1 MVRGNT
7 LAESPRTKATFTIV
21 TAVFVLLLWI
31 GFATD
36 LFLHKASTESIVKS
50 EKIPDI
56 LLGLFRIG
64 AAYLAF
70 HTILFW
76 MVISPRPGIMYCID
90 FDTGNVVKNEIKGIE
105 RLVTFS
111 SWQLILC
118 GIFFFLSGL
127 VSWLTIF
134 EMEVPSS
141 LNRIIPL
148 LYYMALSASSLT
160 AIVVR
165 YVIIPADFNSNNPIG
180 HLFLKQEQVMH
191 NWTLILLSVELVLGT
206 IEVLPEGVILGGF
219 LGGIY
224 FYFAYIWA
232 RFFGGYFVYDFID
245 PRPKSA
251 PYAIVGLVIAF
262 GIFFMIMYALY
273 SVLEWNQWVGIPLVM
288 LFVQRSVLFKPPSI
302 ESIQ

>member
-7 LAESPRTKATFTIV
+7 LTESPRTKVTFTIV

-36 LFLHKASTESIVKS
+36 LFLHKASTKSIVNS
-50 EKIPDI
+50 DKIPDI
-56 LLGLFRIG
+56 LLGLFRLG

-70 HTILFW
+70 HAIVFW
-76 MVISPRPGIMYCID
+76 MVISPRPGIMYSINYH
-90 FDTGNVVKNEIKGIE
+90 TGNVDQHEVEGLE

-118 GIFFFLSGL
+118 GIFFFLAGL

-134 EMEVPSS
+134 EMDIPSF

-148 LYYMALSASSLT
+148 LYFMALSASSLT

-165 YVIIPADFNSNNPIG
+165 YVIIAADFKSRNPLG
-180 HLFLKQEQVMH
+180 HLFLKHEQVMH
-191 NWTLILLSVELVLGT
+191 NWTLILLSVELVLGS
-206 IEVLPEGVILGGF
+206 IEVIPEGVILGGF

-224 FYFAYIWA
+224 FYFAFVWA
-232 RFFGGYFVYDFID
+232 RFFGQYFVYDFID

-251 PYAIVGLVIAF
+251 PYAIVGLVLAF
-262 GIFFMIMYALY
+262 GVFFMTMYALY
-273 SVLEWNQWVGIPLVM
+273 LVLEWNQWVGIPLVA
-288 LFVQRSVLFKPPSI
+288 LFVQRSVLFNPPTN
-302 ESIQ
+302 

>member
-7 LAESPRTKATFTIV
+7 LTESPRTKVTFTIV

-36 LFLHKASTESIVKS
+36 LFLHKASTESIVGS
-50 EKIPDI
+50 GIIPDA

-70 HTILFW
+70 HAIFFW
-76 MVISPRPGIMYCID
+76 MVISPRAGIMYSID
-90 FDTGNVVKNEIKGIE
+90 FHTGDVVKHDVKGLE

-118 GIFFFLSGL
+118 GVFFFLAGL
-127 VSWLTIF
+127 VSWLSVLGI
-134 EMEVPSS
+134 EVPSI
-141 LNRIIPL
+141 LNRTIPF
-148 LYYMALSASSLT
+148 LYFMALSASSLT

-165 YVIIPADFNSNNPIG
+165 YVIIPADLNTNNPLE
-180 HLFLKQEQVMH
+180 HMFLKHEQVMH
-191 NWTLILLSVELVLGT
+191 NWTIILLSVELVLGR

-224 FYFAYIWA
+224 FYFAYVWG
-232 RFFGGYFVYDFID
+232 RFFGKYFVYDFID

-251 PYAIVGLVIAF
+251 PYAILGLVVAF
-262 GIFFMIMYALY
+262 GIFFMIMYGLY
-273 SVLEWNQWVGIPLVM
+273 LVLEWNQWVGIPLVM
-288 LFVQRSVLFKPPSI
+288 LFVHRSVLFNLPST
-302 ESIQ
+302 E

>member
-7 LAESPRTKATFTIV
+7 LTESPRTKVTFTIV
-21 TAVFVLLLWI
+21 TAVFFLLLWI

-36 LFLHKASTESIVKS
+36 LFLHKASNESIVSS
-50 EKIPDI
+50 EIVPEI

-70 HTILFW
+70 HAIFFW
-76 MVISPRPGIMYCID
+76 MVISPRAGIMYSID
-90 FDTGNVVKNEIKGIE
+90 FHTGNVVKHEVKGIE

-118 GIFFFLSGL
+118 GIFFFLAGL
-127 VSWLTIF
+127 VSWLSVF
-134 EMEVPSS
+134 EMEVPSF
-141 LNRIIPL
+141 LNRIIPF
-148 LYYMALSASSLT
+148 LYFMALSASSLT

-165 YVIIPADFNSNNPIG
+165 YVIIPADTKSNNPLG
-180 HLFLKQEQVMH
+180 HMFLKHEQVMH
-191 NWTLILLSVELVLGT
+191 NWTIILLSVELVIGT

-224 FYFAYIWA
+224 FYFAYAWA
-232 RFFGGYFVYDFID
+232 RFFGEYFVYDFID

-251 PYAIVGLVIAF
+251 PYAIVGLVVAF
-262 GIFFMIMYALY
+262 GIFFMIMYGLY
-273 SVLEWNQWVGIPLVM
+273 LVLEWNQWVGIPLVA
-288 LFVQRSVLFKPPSI
+288 LFVHRSVLFNPPSI
-302 ESIQ
+302 E

>member
-7 LAESPRTKATFTIV
+7 LAESPRTKVTFTIV

-31 GFATD
+31 GLATD
-36 LFLHKASTESIVKS
+36 LFLHKASTESIVNS
-50 EKIPDI
+50 EQIPDI

-64 AAYLAF
+64 AAYLVF
-70 HTILFW
+70 HTIIFW

-90 FDTGNVVKNEIKGIE
+90 FDSGNIVKNEIKGLE

-118 GIFFFLSGL
+118 GFFFLLSGL

-134 EMEVPSS
+134 EMDTPSF

-165 YVIIPADFNSNNPIG
+165 YVIIPADFNSNNPLG
-180 HLFLKQEQVMH
+180 HLFLKHEQVMH

-224 FYFAYIWA
+224 FYFAYVWA
-232 RFFGGYFVYDFID
+232 RFFGEYFVYDFID

-273 SVLEWNQWVGIPLVM
+273 LILEWNQWVGIPLVI
-288 LFVQRSVLFKPPSI
+288 LFVQRSVLFKPPSN
-302 ESIQ
+302 

>member
-7 LAESPRTKATFTIV
+7 LTESPKTKVTFTIV
-21 TAVFVLLLWI
+21 TAVFILLLWI

-36 LFLHKASTESIVKS
+36 LFLHKASTDSIVKS
-50 EKIPDI
+50 DQIPDLI
-56 LLGLFRIG
+56 LGLFRIG

-70 HTILFW
+70 HAIVFW
-76 MVISPRPGIMYCID
+76 MVISPRPGIMYSINYH
-90 FDTGNVVKNEIKGIE
+90 TGNVDQHEVKGLE

-118 GIFFFLSGL
+118 GIFFFLAGL

-134 EMEVPSS
+134 EMEIPSF

-148 LYYMALSASSLT
+148 LYFMALSASSLT

-165 YVIIPADFNSNNPIG
+165 YVIIPADIKSNNPLG
-180 HLFLKQEQVMH
+180 HLFLKHEQVMH
-191 NWTLILLSVELVLGT
+191 NWTIILLSVELIFGS

-224 FYFAYIWA
+224 FYFAYAWA
-232 RFFGGYFVYDFID
+232 RFFGQYFVYDFID

-251 PYAIVGLVIAF
+251 PFAIVGLVLAF
-262 GIFFMIMYALY
+262 GVFFMTMYALY
-273 SVLEWNQWVGIPLVM
+273 LVLEWNQWIGVPLVV
-288 LFVQRSVLFKPPSI
+288 LFVQRSVLFNPPTN
-302 ESIQ
+302 

>member
-64 AAYLAF
+64 AAYLAV

-134 EMEVPSS
+134 EMDTPSF

-165 YVIIPADFNSNNPIG
+165 YVIIPADFNSNNPLG
-180 HLFLKQEQVMH
+180 HLFLKHEQVMH

-224 FYFAYIWA
+224 FYFAYAWA
-232 RFFGGYFVYDFID
+232 RFFGEYFVYDFID

-273 SVLEWNQWVGIPLVM
+273 AVLEWNQWVGIPLVI
-288 LFVQRSVLFKPPSI
+288 LFLQRSVLFKPPSN
-302 ESIQ
+302 

>member
-1 MVRGNT
+1 M
-7 LAESPRTKATFTIV
+7 TFTIV

-36 LFLHKASTESIVKS
+36 LFLHKASTESIVGS
-50 EKIPDI
+50 GIIPDA

-70 HTILFW
+70 HAIFFW
-76 MVISPRPGIMYCID
+76 MVISPRAGIMYSID
-90 FDTGNVVKNEIKGIE
+90 FHTGDVVKHDVKGLE

-118 GIFFFLSGL
+118 GVFFFLAGL
-127 VSWLTIF
+127 VSWLSVLGI
-134 EMEVPSS
+134 EVPSI
-141 LNRIIPL
+141 LNRTIPF
-148 LYYMALSASSLT
+148 LYFMALSASSLT

-165 YVIIPADFNSNNPIG
+165 YVIIPADLNTNNPLE
-180 HLFLKQEQVMH
+180 HMFLKHEQVMH
-191 NWTLILLSVELVLGT
+191 NWTIILLSVELILGS

-224 FYFAYIWA
+224 FYFAYVWA
-232 RFFGGYFVYDFID
+232 RFFGEYFVYDFID

-251 PYAIVGLVIAF
+251 PYAIVGLVVAF
-262 GIFFMIMYALY
+262 GIFFMIMYGLY
-273 SVLEWNQWVGIPLVM
+273 LVLEWNQWVGIPLVM
-288 LFVQRSVLFKPPSI
+288 LFVHRSVLFNLPST
-302 ESIQ
+302 E

>member
-1 MVRGNT
+1 MVRGNA
-7 LAESPRTKATFTIV
+7 LAESPRTKVTFTIV
-21 TAVFVLLLWI
+21 TAVFFLLLWI

-36 LFLHKASTESIVKS
+36 LFLHKASTESIVNS

-90 FDTGNVVKNEIKGIE
+90 FDSGNIVKNEIKGLE

-118 GIFFFLSGL
+118 GFFFLLSGL

-134 EMEVPSS
+134 EMDTPSF

-165 YVIIPADFNSNNPIG
+165 YVIIPADFNSNNPLG
-180 HLFLKQEQVMH
+180 HLFLKHEQVMH

-224 FYFAYIWA
+224 FYFAYAWA
-232 RFFGGYFVYDFID
+232 RFFGEYFVYDFID

-273 SVLEWNQWVGIPLVM
+273 LILEWNQWVGIPLVI
-288 LFVQRSVLFKPPSI
+288 LFVHRSVLFKPPSN
-302 ESIQ
+302 

>member
-1 MVRGNT
+1 M
-7 LAESPRTKATFTIV
+7 TFTIV

-36 LFLHKASTESIVKS
+36 LFLHKASTESIVGS
-50 EKIPDI
+50 GIIPDA

-70 HTILFW
+70 HAIFFW
-76 MVISPRPGIMYCID
+76 MVISPRAGIMYSID
-90 FDTGNVVKNEIKGIE
+90 FHTGDVVKHDVKGLE

-118 GIFFFLSGL
+118 GVFFFLAGL
-127 VSWLTIF
+127 VSWLSVLGI
-134 EMEVPSS
+134 EVPSI
-141 LNRIIPL
+141 LNRTIPF
-148 LYYMALSASSLT
+148 LYFMALSASSLT

-165 YVIIPADFNSNNPIG
+165 YVIIPADLNTNNPLE
-180 HLFLKQEQVMH
+180 HMFLKHEQVMH
-191 NWTLILLSVELVLGT
+191 NWTIILLSVELILGS

-224 FYFAYIWA
+224 FYFAYVWA
-232 RFFGGYFVYDFID
+232 RFFGEYFVYDFID

-251 PYAIVGLVIAF
+251 PYAIVGLVVAF
-262 GIFFMIMYALY
+262 GIFFMIMYGLY
-273 SVLEWNQWVGIPLVM
+273 LVLEWNQWVGIPLVI
-288 LFVQRSVLFKPPSI
+288 LFVQRSVLFNLPST
-302 ESIQ
+302 E